1 MPVNLNAFI
10 RYRTIDAC
18 LKNLFITCDIGFLIN
33 KCSEAISNK
42 AGEIKSVVSERT
54 VRNDIR
60 TLRSDILGFNAP
72 IVCEDGIYKYSAPDF
87 SIFNTPIADTELL
100 IEIQKLL
107 VEEFDHINSPI
118 AKNLLYSI
126 ATITGVKIPKKCAPE
141 GLDIFQSKLHSSKP
155 IKLTADELYKSSI
168 NDYLLTLSIKKKVQQ
183 KKVLKDY
190 FRKPKNKSLEVFKW
204 EFIFGVV

>member
-18 LKNLFITCDIGFLIN
+18 LKNQFITCDIGYLIS

-42 AGEIKSVVSERT
+42 AGEIKSVSERT

-72 IVCEDGIYKYSAPDF
+72 IVCEDGIYKYLEPEF

-100 IEIQKLL
+100 IEIQNLL
-107 VEEFDHINSPI
+107 VEEFDHINSPK
-118 AKNLLYSI
+118 AKNLIYSI
-126 ATITGVKIPKKCAPE
+126 ATITGVKIPKKCAPA
-141 GLDIFQSKLHSSKP
+141 GLDILEKRMPSSKP
-155 IKLTADELYKSSI
+155 IVRTEDELYKSSI
-168 NDYLLTLSIKKKVQQ
+168 NDYLLSLSIKKKEEQ
-183 KKVLKDY
+183 KKGLKDY
-190 FRKPKNKSLEVFKW
+190 FGKFKTKPIEVFKW
-204 EFIFGVV
+204 EFIFGAV